1 VAGGRAQVL
10 DALKRLHSTGIVH
23 RDVKPANLV
32 LMGNRFRLID
42 FGAATDLRVGIN
54 YDPELSLL
62 DPGYCPPEQYV
73 MPGASPL
80 SPPRRAVASVV
91 AHRRCTALEEPVG
104 ETVVGELV
112 KAATY
117 MRLTRLGLVWYEP
130 PLPKYTL
137 LQMLRET
144 ERPARVRS

>member
-1 VAGGRAQVL
+1 VL
-10 DALKRLHSTGIVH
+10 DALKRLHGAGIVH

-73 MPGASPL
+73 MPGVCVCVYPTPAAWARGCATL
-80 SPPRRAVASVV
+80 QPPQ
-91 AHRRCTALEEPVG
+91 HTAQVG
-104 ETVVGELV
+104 GAALRQLLGAPRVG
-112 KAATY
+112 
-117 MRLTRLGLVWYEP
+117 
-130 PLPKYTL
+130 
-137 LQMLRET
+137 
-144 ERPARVRS
+144 

>member
-1 VAGGRAQVL
+1 MRIYTRKVL
-10 DALKRLHSTGIVH
+10 DALKRLHGAGIVH

-73 MPGASPL
+73 MPGVCVCVPHSRCMGERMRY
-80 SPPRRAVASVV
+80 PPATSTHGPSRWSR
-91 AHRRCTALEEPVG
+91 L
-104 ETVVGELV
+104 
-112 KAATY
+112 AAAAWRPTGGV
-117 MRLTRLGLVWYEP
+117 TRLGV
-130 PLPKYTL
+130 
-137 LQMLRET
+137 
-144 ERPARVRS
+144 